1 MTQLQDAATAVCPKQ
16 ASSAIRSILV
26 HVESTAEAQPRLHAA
41 VGLARKL
48 DATLI
53 GVGAEMV
60 QVLGLA
66 DSYGATDSGWVV
78 ELQKLV
84 ADNLR
89 SAEATFHAKAAGL
102 RTEWLALEG
111 LPASVVA
118 QVSRS
123 ADLILAGGAPLK
135 FKDAYR
141 VAQSAELVLTSGR
154 PVLVAP
160 PHGGNFRGEAVVV
173 AWKDAREARRAV
185 ADALPFLQMAQ
196 DVVVQEVCSDD
207 AFGDA
212 EARTFAVVENL
223 KRHGVAARA
232 KVTIAPSER
241 TATEL
246 NITAQAIGA
255 DLIVAGGYGRSRLG
269 EWVFGGVTHTLL
281 HEPERFVLLS
291 H

>member
-1 MTQLQDAATAVCPKQ
+1 MTQLDTATAVQPQ
-16 ASSAIRSILV
+16 DATGPIRSILV
-26 HVESTAEAQPRLHAA
+26 HVEPTVEAQPRLHAA
-41 VGLARKL
+41 VALARKF

-66 DSYGATDSGWVV
+66 DPYGMADTGWLV

-89 SAEATFHAKAAGL
+89 SAEATFRAKAAGL
-102 RTEWLALEG
+102 KTEWLAVQS
-111 LPASVVA
+111 LPAPVIA
-118 QVSRS
+118 QVSRG
-123 ADLILAGGAPLK
+123 ADLIFAGGAPLNSG
-135 FKDAYR
+135 DSYR
-141 VAQSAELVLTSGR
+141 VAQTAELVLKSGR

-160 PHGGNFRGEAVVV
+160 PQGGKFRGEAVVV

-185 ADALPFLQMAQ
+185 ADALPFLKMAE
-196 DVVVQEVCSDD
+196 DVVVQEVCGDD
-207 AFGDA
+207 GFGDA
-212 EARTFAVVENL
+212 ELHTFAVVEHL
-223 KRHGVAARA
+223 KRHGVNARA
-232 KVTIAPSER
+232 KATIAPSER

-269 EWVFGGVTHTLL
+269 EWVFGGVTRSLL
-281 HEPERFVLLS
+281 TEPERFVLLS